1 MPYLTGTFLENGW
14 FNMLIQFP
22 LVHGDCFRN
31 CNGNLMVDGFCC
43 HVWKHLKHPPETG
56 NRWRDQFFVYWIV
69 LGINYN
75 YRLFLYQNDNR
86 FPMNRIL
93 FTGLD
98 YLFSCF
104 RMLRTFFRK
113 RWFLAGKII
122 VFDDHGSRFWELFCL
137 VLPQMVVG
145 SGKSVDFFQPW
156 LDDMAKSSSTN
167 GWKIPIMA
175 SSDKIPVILSYV
187 FEFYLLIFVGIFVGY
202 F

>member
-1 MPYLTGTFLENGW
+1 
-14 FNMLIQFP
+14 MLIQFP

-31 CNGNLMVDGFCC
+31 WNGNLMVDGFCC
-43 HVWKHLKHPPETG
+43 HVWKHLKNPPETG
-56 NRWRDQFFVYWIV
+56 NRWRDQLFVFWIV
-69 LGINYN
+69 LGINCG

-113 RWFLAGKII
+113 RLLLAGKII
-122 VFDDHGSRFWELFCL
+122 VFDDHGSRFWGLFCL

-156 LDDMAKSSSTN
+156 LDDTGGCTWCRYFMAKSSSLPWLEDTHH
-167 GWKIPIMA
+167 G
-175 SSDKIPVILSYV
+175 
-187 FEFYLLIFVGIFVGY
+187 
-202 F
+202 

>member
-1 MPYLTGTFLENGW
+1 
-14 FNMLIQFP
+14 MLIQFP

-43 HVWKHLKHPPETG
+43 HVWKHLKNPPETG
-56 NRWRDQFFVYWIV
+56 NRWRDQFFVFWIV
-69 LGINYN
+69 LGINCG

-113 RWFLAGKII
+113 RLLLAGKII
-122 VFDDHGSRFWELFCL
+122 VFDDRGSRFWGLFCL

-156 LDDMAKSSSTN
+156 LDDTGGCIWCRYFMAKSSSLPWLEDTHH
-167 GWKIPIMA
+167 G
-175 SSDKIPVILSYV
+175 
-187 FEFYLLIFVGIFVGY
+187 
-202 F
+202 